1 MSSRS
6 CPVQANE
13 GDSPFLRT
21 FPGGELSSF
30 HPRPRFL
37 RHFPLNSEWL
47 LATLLWLRM
56 PL

>member
-21 FPGGELSSF
+21 FPGGELFSF
-30 HPRPRFL
+30 HSRPRFL

-47 LATLLWLRM
+47 LATLLRPRM